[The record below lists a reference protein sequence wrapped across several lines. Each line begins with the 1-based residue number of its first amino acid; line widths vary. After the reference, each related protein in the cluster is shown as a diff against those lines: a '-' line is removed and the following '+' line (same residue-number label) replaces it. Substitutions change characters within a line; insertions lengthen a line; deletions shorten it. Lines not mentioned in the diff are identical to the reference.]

1 MSETIPVLLVWGTLV
16 GLDLV
21 SIPQIM
27 IARPLV
33 AGSVA
38 GLILGDPLS
47 GGMVGAVLELFAL
60 DMLPVGAAKYPDYGL
75 GAVAGAATVVGAPD
89 VLGLGIAILVALTI
103 ASLGGVSMQFVRR
116 LNSADVAAHATT
128 IDRGDRRV
136 VAAVQYRGV
145 ARDAAR
151 ALLVTAVGL
160 GVAAATRLPS
170 LTLGSAVLMTV
181 AAVGAAL
188 AAAVAGT
195 MQLSGR
201 GLDLRW
207 FVLGLVAGT
216 AWIML
221 A

>member
-1 MSETIPVLLVWGTLV
+1 MLVWGTLV

-75 GAVAGAATVVGAPD
+75 GAVAGAATVAGAPD

-116 LNSADVAAHATT
+116 RNSADVAAHATT

-151 ALLVTAVGL
+151 AFLVTAVGL

-170 LTLGSAVLMTV
+170 LTFGSAVLMTV

-216 AWIML
+216 VWITL

>member
-1 MSETIPVLLVWGTLV
+1 MIETIPVLLVWGTLV

-21 SIPQIM
+21 SVSQVM

-38 GLILGDPLS
+38 GVILGDPLS

-60 DMLPVGAAKYPDYGL
+60 DVLPFGAAKYPDYGL
-75 GAVAGAATVVGAPD
+75 GAVAGAVTVAGAPD
-89 VLGLGIAILVALTI
+89 VLGLGIAVLVGLVI
-103 ASLGGVSMQFVRR
+103 ASLGGMSMQFMRR
-116 LNSADVAAHATT
+116 LNAADVGTHTT
-128 IDRGDRRV
+128 SIDGGDPRA

-145 ARDAAR
+145 ARDAGR
-151 ALLVTAVGL
+151 AFLVTVVGL
-160 GVAAATRLPS
+160 ALAAATRLAS
-170 LTLGSAVLMTV
+170 VTFGSAALMTV

-188 AAAVAGT
+188 AAAVVGT
-195 MQLSGR
+195 MQLAGR

-207 FVLGLVAGT
+207 FVLGLLAGT
-216 AWIML
+216 AWIAL